1 MSEVIEAM
9 TRVEAERITA
19 RIADK
24 LDTIADHLEQVMP
37 LIGEALTREAWRALG
52 YQTPQAYVEER
63 FKGALTR
70 LPREVRRPV
79 VAELSAAGMST
90 RAIAPIVGVSN
101 GQAAKDLSATRH
113 VLPEEAPV
121 SDETPEPRPEPAQP
135 EPSPVTP
142 LPKSDHIVGR
152 DGKAYARPEPK
163 PSELRRKPLTDSF
176 WEAAYDLGRI
186 TEKLTRLAQ
195 DDRFQTNREELARKN
210 LRELT
215 QVQSHLNDL
224 IARLE
229 RN

>member
-1 MSEVIEAM
+1 MSHLALVATGEVIEAM

-90 RAIAPIVGVSN
+90 RAIAPIVGTARSL
-101 GQAAKDLSATRH
+101 QCWKPSMTRH
-113 VLPEEAPV
+113 P
-121 SDETPEPRPEPAQP
+121 
-135 EPSPVTP
+135 
-142 LPKSDHIVGR
+142 GR
-152 DGKAYARPEPK
+152 R
-163 PSELRRKPLTDSF
+163 S
-176 WEAAYDLGRI
+176 
-186 TEKLTRLAQ
+186 
-195 DDRFQTNREELARKN
+195 
-210 LRELT
+210 
-215 QVQSHLNDL
+215 
-224 IARLE
+224 
-229 RN
+229 